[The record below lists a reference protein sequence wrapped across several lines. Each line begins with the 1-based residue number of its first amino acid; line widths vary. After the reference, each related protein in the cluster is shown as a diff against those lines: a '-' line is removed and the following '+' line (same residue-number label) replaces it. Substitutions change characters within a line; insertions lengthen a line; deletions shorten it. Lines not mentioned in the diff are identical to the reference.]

1 MFSLL
6 ELLPPPPPKIRIVDV
21 GAQMDSQQTDVYE
34 PLVRAGCAS
43 IVGFEPLKAECDRL
57 NACAGMGRTYL
68 PYAVGEGDLRQFRVC
83 ANSMTSSLYE
93 PNMPLLAHFHLLEDA
108 CRVVDR
114 EDMRT
119 TRLDEVPEIEDV
131 DFLKLDVQGAE
142 ADVLR
147 GAARTL
153 SRAVVVHA
161 EVEFLPLYKD
171 QPLFGDID
179 ALLRAHGFLF
189 HTFTGFASRAFR
201 PVVINNNPN
210 LGLRQQ
216 LWSEAV
222 FVKSFLDFRSVPPEK
237 LLRLA
242 VILHDVYSSYD
253 LCALALQHC
262 DTRLGAAYIERLTGA
277 TAPAGVSG

>member
-1 MFSLL
+1 MFNLL

-21 GAQMDSQQTDVYE
+21 GAQIDPQLTDVYQ

-43 IVGFEPLKAECDRL
+43 IVGFEPVAEACARL
-57 NACAGMGRTYL
+57 NASGGSHRTYL
-68 PYAVGEGDLRQFRVC
+68 PYAVGEGDVRQFRIC
-83 ANSMTSSLYE
+83 ADSKTSSLYE
-93 PNMPLLAHFHLLEDA
+93 PNTPLLSHFHLLEDL

-114 EDMRT
+114 REVRT
-119 TRLDEVPEIEDV
+119 TPLDSVREIEDV

-147 GAARTL
+147 GGARVL
-153 SRAVVVHA
+153 SQAVVVHA
-161 EVEFLPLYKD
+161 EVEFLPLYKN

-189 HTFTGFASRAFR
+189 HTFIGFATRAFR
-201 PVVINNNPN
+201 PVVINNDPS
-210 LGLRQQ
+210 LGIRQQ

-222 FVKSFLDFRSVPPEK
+222 YVKSFLNFKNVPPEK

-242 VILHDVYSSYD
+242 LILHEVYGSYD
-253 LCALALQHC
+253 LCALALKHC
-262 DTRLGAAYIERLTGA
+262 DERLGAAYIERLTGS
-277 TAPAGVSG
+277 TAPAPAGF